1 MKQKKPATW
10 GRCRYKLILTTME
23 NLIPNNI
30 LGLEQAVKENR
41 EKRITEVLKIFVL
54 MEFSGFIF

>member
-1 MKQKKPATW
+1 MVSEAADSSTTVAEEASTW
-10 GRCRYKLILTTME
+10 FDDWL
-23 NLIPNNI
+23 